1 MNDTKSDFT
10 LKAKGITKSYPS
22 DSGNISV
29 LEEIDLEL
37 SNGDFATISGP
48 SGCGKSTL
56 LMVLGTLQEPD
67 SGNLAYGDVSPYMLS
82 PSDRAMF
89 RSKNIGFVFQDF
101 NLVPYLDV
109 KENILCPGI
118 INHSDDLEFRSKE
131 LLEMLGLTERA
142 NHHPDQLS
150 SGERQRTAL
159 ARALLLRPSIIFADE
174 PTGNLD
180 QSNGRIVLESLARY
194 ANEGAAVM
202 MATHDRDALSLGNK
216 QIIFNEGSSL
226 TVTS

>member
-101 NLVPYLDV
+101 NLVPYVSNAYAD
-109 KENILCPGI
+109 
-118 INHSDDLEFRSKE
+118 SK
-131 LLEMLGLTERA
+131 T
-142 NHHPDQLS
+142 
-150 SGERQRTAL
+150 T
-159 ARALLLRPSIIFADE
+159 IY
-174 PTGNLD
+174 
-180 QSNGRIVLESLARY
+180 ESA
-194 ANEGAAVM
+194 
-202 MATHDRDALSLGNK
+202 
-216 QIIFNEGSSL
+216 
-226 TVTS
+226 